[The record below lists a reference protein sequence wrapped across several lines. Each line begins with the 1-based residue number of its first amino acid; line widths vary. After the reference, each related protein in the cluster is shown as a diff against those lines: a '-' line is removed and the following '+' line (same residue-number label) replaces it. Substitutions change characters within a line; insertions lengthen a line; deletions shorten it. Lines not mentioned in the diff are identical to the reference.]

1 MTIDSPRRGSLT
13 AYVADFVAALR
24 YERLPDDVL
33 ELVDDRSMPDIN
45 LRHLLAVMLLDG
57 GLTFASTHDVARR
70 RDPAV
75 QGLKQ
80 RMTLIADRGLSEARP
95 RRQGIVEVTTREG
108 RKLAHRTYAVRG
120 TADNPMSRDE
130 VQAKALDLLAPV
142 LGDERAGRLIDQI
155 WRMEQVDQVRELRP
169 LLEA

>member
-1 MTIDSPRRGSLT
+1 MAIDSPRRGSLT

-57 GLTFASTHDVARR
+57 GLTFASSHDVARR

-75 QGLKQ
+75 QGL
-80 RMTLIADRGLSEARP
+80 ARP
-95 RRQGIVEVTTREG
+95 PRQGIVEVTTRDG
-108 RKLAHRTYAVRG
+108 RKLAHRTCAVRG

-130 VQAKALDLLAPV
+130 VEPKALDLLAPV
-142 LGDERAGRLIDQI
+142 LGGERARRLIDQI
-155 WRMEQVDQVRELRP
+155 WRIEQVDQLRELRP